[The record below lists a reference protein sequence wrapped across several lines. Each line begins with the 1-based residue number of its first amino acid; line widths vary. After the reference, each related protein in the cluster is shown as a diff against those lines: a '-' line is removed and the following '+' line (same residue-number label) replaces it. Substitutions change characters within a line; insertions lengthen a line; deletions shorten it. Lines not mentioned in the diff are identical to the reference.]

1 MILGMIIYKLDDKWH
16 AAAAY
21 AQAEAAYAQ
30 AAAAYAQAAAAYA
43 QAAAAYACIVRI
55 RQTQPS

>member
-21 AQAEAAYAQ
+21 AQAEVAYAQ
-30 AAAAYAQAAAAYA
+30 AAAAYPH
-43 QAAAAYACIVRI
+43 CLRI
-55 RQTQPS
+55 MLNSAKL